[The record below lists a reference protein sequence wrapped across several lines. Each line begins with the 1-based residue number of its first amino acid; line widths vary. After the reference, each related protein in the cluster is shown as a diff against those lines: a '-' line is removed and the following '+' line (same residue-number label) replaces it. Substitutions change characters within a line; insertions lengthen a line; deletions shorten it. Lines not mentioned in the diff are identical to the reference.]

1 MMSRINGAKHSLA
14 VSAIALTIAAGFG
27 MGSAWAQAAI
37 IDNGTVAIGVNPEGN
52 LITGGV
58 GLTFLDLPAG
68 GQDALA
74 PGCACEAWGVADF
87 STRDDVTPF
96 FGNAGEA
103 TGDRNLFDATLTV
116 SGTGTDP
123 RSTGDSAISTVN
135 VGAAGSDRRLS
146 VTHEYSPSVDSRLYE
161 VDVSIT
167 NIGTTDITELRYR
180 RAMDWDIPPTEFS
193 EFVTIAGLPAGNIV
207 ATSDNGFANGNPLEA
222 TGSIS
227 APENENFEDNGPAD
241 HGATFDFHFGNLA
254 VGDTREFVIFYGAAA
269 NEAEA
274 LDALRA
280 VGAEVYSL
288 GQSSGVGGAE
298 DGTPATFIFAF
309 AGVGGTPIGGQRA
322 DFTPLYVDIPMLV
335 SQSHFRNVGL
345 RLSGKIG
352 GGETSTLSTV
362 ASMMD
367 GAPAEMGAAAGDTMA
382 NNVFGVEG
390 LRAFL
395 TGSYNGSSLSSQPG
409 FSGSDTDGF
418 SITTG
423 IDYELMKGEGVV
435 DSMIAGIGFG
445 WSGFSSDI
453 HDAGSDVDGTG
464 LTLLAYGST
473 TIAKDLNIDLTVG
486 YSWIGYDST
495 RDTGLGSADG
505 DIDARDLSARLGI
518 GYDIALPNDVPKT
531 SLIVTPY
538 LDVGY
543 SYAEVDSYTETGSL
557 AVSVEGF
564 STDSLTTEVGL
575 RGSFTVPSP
584 IFSDTVILRVSGG
597 WVHEFLD
604 DGYTIQQQL
613 GTTTLTAR
621 TGDPDRDYA
630 RITGGLA
637 FPVAPDFAMG
647 IDYDGTY
654 GNSDSSSQM
663 ISLRSRVAF

>member
-1 MMSRINGAKHSLA
+1 MSRMNSAGRRLA
-14 VSAIALTIAAGFG
+14 VSAISLAIAAGFG
-27 MGSAWAQAAI
+27 IGSAFAQAAI
-37 IDNGTVAIGVNPEGN
+37 VDNGTVAIGVNPEGN

-68 GQDALA
+68 GQDALE

-87 STRDDVTPF
+87 TTRDDAAPF

-146 VTHEYSPSVDSRLYE
+146 VTHDYHPSVDSRLYQ

-167 NIGTTDITELRYR
+167 NNGTTDIGELRYR

-193 EFVTIAGLPAGNIV
+193 EFVTIQGLPATNIV
-207 ATSDNGFANGNPLEA
+207 ATSDNGFANGNPLEP
-222 TGSIS
+222 TGNRG

-241 HGATFDFHFGNLA
+241 HGATFDFNFGNLA

-288 GQSSGVGGAE
+288 GQSSGDGGPT

-309 AGVGGTPIGGQRA
+309 QGVGGTAIGGQRA
-322 DFTPLYVDIPMLV
+322 SFTPLFVDIPMLV
-335 SQSHFRNVGL
+335 SESHFRNVGL

-382 NNVFGVEG
+382 DNVFGVEG

-395 TGSYNGSSLSSQPG
+395 TGSYNGSKFSSQPG
-409 FSGSDTDGF
+409 LIGSDTDGF
-418 SITTG
+418 SITG
-423 IDYELMKGEGVV
+423 GADYELMKGEGAV
-435 DSMIAGIGFG
+435 DSLIVGLGLG

-453 HDAGSDVDGTG
+453 HDAGSNVDGTG
-464 LTLLAYGST
+464 ITLLAYGAAT
-473 TIAKDLNIDLTVG
+473 VAKNLNIDLTAG

-495 RDTGLGSADG
+495 RVVGLGSAIADV
-505 DIDARDLSARLGI
+505 DARDFSAQLGI
-518 GYDIALPNDVPKT
+518 GYDIALASDVPHT
-531 SLIVTPY
+531 ALIVTPF
-538 LDVGY
+538 LEVGY
-543 SYAEVDSYTETGSL
+543 SNAEVDGYQETGTSPL
-557 AVSVEGF
+557 TVDGF

-575 RGSFTVPSP
+575 RGAFTIPSP
-584 IFSDTVILRVSGG
+584 VFSDTMILRVSGG

-613 GTTTLTAR
+613 GATTLTAR

-630 RITGGLA
+630 RVTGGLA

-647 IDYDGTY
+647 IDYDGIY
-654 GNSDSSSQM
+654 GNSDFSSQM